1 MKRLLVALALC
12 LSLLPA
18 CGASDP
24 RTLAD
29 EGATAL
35 SSGDYQKASGLY
47 EKALAQLGDDSA
59 NPDWMRCKLG
69 WIQAETRIDAGR
81 AKDEFLKLAA
91 SSPSRVTDKEF
102 SLVGSRLGDAGKLD
116 EAIAVLKVGMEA
128 NPESLHLQA
137 LVKELGDRAKSAGS
151 AGALDSL
158 KGLGYVGGD

>member
-12 LSLLPA
+12 LSLLQA

-24 RTLAD
+24 RALAD

-35 SSGDYQKASGLY
+35 SSGDYKTAAELY
-47 EKALAQLGDDSA
+47 EKALAQLGDSSS
-59 NPDWMRCKLG
+59 PDWMRCKLG